1 MTDTD
6 LPLPPKPI
14 HKPGRATS
22 DRLAIVDARTGG
34 DSLDRIRNGRARMA
48 IIRERA
54 RDHFRA
60 RRDAIERDRRGPG
73 YTWRGW
79 WYPRWLVLGCT
90 MGAGAVLF
98 VLLVVGLLKLFG
110 GAA

>member
-6 LPLPPKPI
+6 LPLPPQPI

-22 DRLAIVDARTGG
+22 DRIAIADVRAGG
-34 DSLDRIRNGRARMA
+34 DGVDRIRNGRARMA

-54 RDHFRA
+54 REHFRRLDDAA
-60 RRDAIERDRRGPG
+60 RPPAPRG

-79 WYPRWLVLGCT
+79 WYPRWLVLGIT
-90 MGAGAVLF
+90 WGAVAVLA
-98 VLLVVGLLKLFG
+98 VLLVVGIFRLFG
-110 GAA
+110 GAP